1 MAADNTCTEAIIRDT
16 REFNIYTRRR
26 ESLFRVKRE
35 ICINVFF
42 QRCIESTFDINI
54 SRVLPFLDIIF
65 KSKRE
70 IYIEYKLVA

>member
-1 MAADNTCTEAIIRDT
+1 MALAADNTCTEAIIRDT

-42 QRCIESTFDINI
+42 QRYTESNQHSI
-54 SRVLPFLDIIF
+54 STYHVFYLSWI
-65 KSKRE
+65 
-70 IYIEYKLVA
+70 